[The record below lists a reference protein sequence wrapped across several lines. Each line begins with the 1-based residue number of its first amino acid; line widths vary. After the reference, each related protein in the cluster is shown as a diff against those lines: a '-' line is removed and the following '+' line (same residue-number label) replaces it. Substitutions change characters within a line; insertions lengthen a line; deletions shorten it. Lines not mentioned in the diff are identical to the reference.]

1 MECTTCD
8 GPHPPCMHD
17 GTRSFNVHLV
27 RCGTEEGY
35 AWAAL
40 FPSRLAKGHVFDER
54 TQLHE
59 WREMA
64 GFDKGAV
71 GPQREDLG
79 PLPEISGAG
88 DDHDADVCSLGDS
101 LGIA

>member
-1 MECTTCD
+1 MAYTAMAPRGSAMGKRRKASNSSYGRETACQEIPFCVCLSR
-8 GPHPPCMHD
+8 PP
-17 GTRSFNVHLV
+17 
-27 RCGTEEGY
+27 
-35 AWAAL
+35 
-40 FPSRLAKGHVFDER
+40 RLAKDHVFDER

-88 DDHDADVCSLGDS
+88 DDHDADVCSLG
-101 LGIA
+101 G